1 MVRVSIVIPAYNRA
15 HCIRRAL
22 ESVRAQG
29 EMGGVELILGD
40 DASTDET
47 WEVVRR
53 EFPEARLARLAVNAG
68 AASARNAALRLACG
82 EYVAFLDSDDEWLPG
97 KIEAQL
103 AFLEKNPDVAV
114 CATGHVF
121 ARRDGGRREVR
132 VENRENWGVALQ
144 AGQWFHGASTPVVRC
159 SVLESVGLQDESL
172 RVLEDWDWMLRIA
185 QRYRIHVLPEVLAVI
200 HENGPSDA
208 DFTRV
213 ATERFLAKHGEEFR
227 AVGPGHFERMSSQHW
242 ENAARCFFR
251 HSRNRE
257 GIDCLWR
264 AIAFAPLRNPA
275 LVGALPLA
283 LVDGLLGSR
292 VLRQVMAARGGYSIL

>member
-40 DASTDET
+40 DASTDDT

-53 EFPEARLARLAVNAG
+53 EFPEARLARLEVNAG
-68 AASARNAALRLACG
+68 AASARNAALRLARG
-82 EYVAFLDSDDEWLPG
+82 EFVAFLDSDDEWLPG

-103 AFLEKNPDVAV
+103 AFLEKNPAVAV

-121 ARRDGGRREVR
+121 CRRDEVRREVR
-132 VENRENWGVALQ
+132 VENREDWGVALQ
-144 AGQWFHGASTPVVRC
+144 AGQWFHGASTPVVRR

-251 HSRNRE
+251 HSRYRE
-257 GIDCLWR
+257 GIGCVLR
-264 AIAFAPLRNPA
+264 AMAFAPARNPA
-275 LVGALPLA
+275 LVAALPLA

>member
-47 WEVVRR
+47 WEVVQR
-53 EFPEARLARLAVNAG
+53 EFPEARLARLEVNAG
-68 AASARNAALRLACG
+68 AASARNAALQLACG
-82 EYVAFLDSDDEWLPG
+82 EFVAFLDSDDEWLPG

-103 AFLEKNPDVAV
+103 AFLEQNPDVAV

-121 ARRDGGRREVR
+121 CRRDGVRREVR
-132 VENRENWGVALQ
+132 VENREDWGVALQ
-144 AGQWFHGASTPVVRC
+144 AGQWFHGASTPVVRR
-159 SVLESVGLQDESL
+159 SVLESVGLQDEML

-185 QRYRIHVLPEVLAVI
+185 QRHRIHVLPEVLAVI

-227 AVGPGHFERMSSQHW
+227 AVGRGHFERMASQHW
-242 ENAARCFFR
+242 ENAARSYFR

-257 GIDCLWR
+257 GIGCVLR
-264 AIAFAPLRNPA
+264 AMALAPARNPA
-275 LVGALPLA
+275 LVASLPLA
-283 LVDGLLGSR
+283 LLDGVLGSR
-292 VLRQVMAARGGYSIL
+292 LLRQVMAARGGYSIL